1 VTGSRVVV
9 VAQAFKESLTPEQVA
24 QALEGAVR
32 DAGLDHPVVVHGS
45 DGGDGLLDALQGQL
59 QRRTV
64 HAAADPLGRPIRVEV
79 GWLDGESAVI
89 ESRLVCGL
97 GLLATSERDPLHTS
111 TRGLGLLIA
120 DVAAGAGTV
129 YVGLGGSAT
138 MDGGVGMARAW
149 GFLPRGASGRELD
162 EGGGALPELE
172 RIDVGERP
180 AVRLVGLCDVRS
192 PLTGPQGARLYARQK
207 GAAPDVEER
216 LAVGLERLVDVAA
229 GQELAGRAG
238 AGAAGGLG
246 FGLLHFGE
254 GELEAGARWV
264 LERLG
269 FDELLDGAAMVVTG
283 EGAFDRTSLEG
294 KLTGEVLSRARAA
307 AVPAVLLAPQADD
320 VPAGVVVESGGGRW
334 SAADLAARAGSGI
347 ARALRLLG
355 Q

>member
-1 VTGSRVVV
+1 
-9 VAQAFKESLTPEQVA
+9 
-24 QALEGAVR
+24 
-32 DAGLDHPVVVHGS
+32 
-45 DGGDGLLDALQGQL
+45 
-59 QRRTV
+59 
-64 HAAADPLGRPIRVEV
+64 
-79 GWLDGESAVI
+79 
-89 ESRLVCGL
+89 
-97 GLLATSERDPLHTS
+97 
-111 TRGLGLLIA
+111 
-120 DVAAGAGTV
+120 
-129 YVGLGGSAT
+129 
-138 MDGGVGMARAW
+138 VGMARAW

-207 GAAPDVEER
+207 GAAPDAEER

-347 ARALRLLG
+347 ARALRLLR